1 MSKPGILHMVT
12 PDQNISPFDVNMAID
27 AGYQS
32 VVPYTNVTVTEI
44 VNLIQDA
51 IFSRPPKSASSTGFF
66 IGGNDVNVAAE
77 MLQAAK
83 HAMVGPFEVSILAD
97 PNGAYTT
104 AGALVAVIEKIL
116 EDRTGSDLQSKNV
129 KVFGGGPV
137 GLCATILALN
147 KSAKSK
153 LVRLTPKAS
162 SDAIRQFA
170 TRYETEVESES
181 AVTDDDRARVVA
193 DAEVVI
199 CTAKAG
205 VQVLSNDVLANASG
219 LIVAADVNAVPPAG
233 IECVNVTDN
242 CVETE
247 LAGRKIISL
256 GALGVGKVKY
266 DTQLN
271 AFKKMLE
278 SKDSMVLDFHDVHA
292 MAKEFV

>member
-12 PDQNISPFDVNMAID
+12 PDRNISPFDVNMAID

-32 VVPYTNVTVTEI
+32 VVPYTNVSVSEI
-44 VNLIQDA
+44 GDLVQDA

-66 IGGNDVNVAAE
+66 IGGNDVNIAAE
-77 MLQAAK
+77 MLQVAK
-83 HAMVGPFEVSILAD
+83 QAMVGPFEVSILAD

-104 AGALVAVIEKIL
+104 AGALIAVIEKVL
-116 EDRTGSDLQSKNV
+116 ESRIGSDLQNRSV

-137 GLCATILALN
+137 GLCATILALS
-147 KSAKSK
+147 KSANTK

-162 SDAIRQFA
+162 SDAVSKFA
-170 TRYETEVESES
+170 TRYKAEVESEN
-181 AVTDDDRARVVA
+181 AVTNDERAQVVA
-193 DAEVVI
+193 DAEVII

-205 VQVLSNDVLANASG
+205 VQVLDNDVLANASS

-278 SKDSMVLDFHDVHA
+278 SKDSLVLDFHDVHA

>member
-12 PDQNISPFDVNMAID
+12 PDRNISPFDVNMAID

-32 VVPYTNVTVTEI
+32 VVPYTNVSVSEI
-44 VNLIQDA
+44 GNLVQDA

-66 IGGNDVNVAAE
+66 IGGNDVNIAAE
-77 MLQAAK
+77 MLRVAK

-104 AGALVAVIEKIL
+104 AGALIAVIEKVL
-116 EDRTGSDLQSKNV
+116 ENRIGSDLQNRSV

-137 GLCATILALN
+137 GLCATILALS
-147 KSAKSK
+147 KSANTK

-162 SDAIRQFA
+162 SDAVSKFA
-170 TRYETEVESES
+170 TRYKAEVKSEN
-181 AVTDDDRARVVA
+181 AVTDDERAQVVA
-193 DAEVVI
+193 DAEVII

-205 VQVLSNDVLANASG
+205 IQVLDNDVLANASS

-278 SKDSMVLDFHDVHA
+278 SKDSLVLDFHDAHA

>member
-12 PDQNISPFDVNMAID
+12 PDRNISPFDVNMAID

-32 VVPYTNVTVTEI
+32 VVPYTNVSVSEI
-44 VNLIQDA
+44 GNLVQDA

-66 IGGNDVNVAAE
+66 IGGNDVNIAAE
-77 MLQAAK
+77 MLQVAK

-104 AGALVAVIEKIL
+104 AGALIAVIEKVL
-116 EDRTGSDLQSKNV
+116 ENRIGSDLQNRSV

-137 GLCATILALN
+137 GLCATILALS
-147 KSAKSK
+147 KSANTK

-162 SDAIRQFA
+162 SDAVSKFA
-170 TRYETEVESES
+170 TRYKAEVESEN
-181 AVTDDDRARVVA
+181 AVTNDERAQVVA
-193 DAEVVI
+193 DAEVII

-205 VQVLSNDVLANASG
+205 IQVLDNDVLANASS

-278 SKDSMVLDFHDVHA
+278 SKDSLVLDFHDVHA